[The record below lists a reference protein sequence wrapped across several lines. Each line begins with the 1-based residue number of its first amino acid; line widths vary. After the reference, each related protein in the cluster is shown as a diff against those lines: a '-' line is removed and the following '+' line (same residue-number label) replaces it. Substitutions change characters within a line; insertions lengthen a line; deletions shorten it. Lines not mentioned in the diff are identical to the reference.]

1 MFATRVRGVEE
12 RPPPLPDSP
21 LSLTLFLS
29 LSIRSGRRS
38 SHGIGRAIYRGR
50 YISLGEPLDFH
61 TSASKRAY
69 ICTRASPAGSLQG
82 PRLDIRSLRDY
93 SRERDELALA
103 FPFIDELRPREERG
117 ESVRRKVPSFHRSLP
132 LPAPPPLLSGTDR
145 PASGASH
152 YHLGHFLF
160 RGPKPRLNGAR
171 PMPVPARLSRD
182 DVVIASGTVDT
193 RD

>member
-1 MFATRVRGVEE
+1 MARCCLQRECVAEE
-12 RPPPLPDSP
+12 RPPPLPDSH
-21 LSLTLFLS
+21 LSFSLS

-103 FPFIDELRPREERG
+103 FPFIDASSTRGARRECAPQTLR
-117 ESVRRKVPSFHRSLP
+117 SLRSLP
-132 LPAPPPLLSGTDR
+132 LHPAAPPIWNRS
-145 PASGASH
+145 AS
-152 YHLGHFLF
+152 F
-160 RGPKPRLNGAR
+160 R
-171 PMPVPARLSRD
+171 S
-182 DVVIASGTVDT
+182 
-193 RD
+193 